1 MLFLAFQ
8 LKINE
13 TNIFIKVAQGQSTK
27 LNKIFS
33 LICLGTGL
41 PVHNKIIQVV
51 EEVDP
56 HYEKLLI
63 VIHKKLLSIL
73 FLLLWWV
80 LLFFFFCQSY
90 CLIRA
95 FPAYINK
102 RKES

>member
-13 TNIFIKVAQGQSTK
+13 TNVFIKVAQGQSTK

-51 EEVDP
+51 ARKSEESESEGLESNTRSDT
-56 HYEKLLI
+56 
-63 VIHKKLLSIL
+63 
-73 FLLLWWV
+73 
-80 LLFFFFCQSY
+80 
-90 CLIRA
+90 CL
-95 FPAYINK
+95 YTV
-102 RKES
+102 

>member
-13 TNIFIKVAQGQSTK
+13 TNVFIKVAQGQSTK

-33 LICLGTGL
+33 LIRLGTGL

-56 HYEKLLI
+56 HYEKLLT

-73 FLLLWWV
+73 FLLPWWV
-80 LLFFFFCQSY
+80 LLLLFFFAKV
-90 CLIRA
+90 IA
-95 FPAYINK
+95 
-102 RKES
+102 